1 MTVIVKDGI
10 RDVWMHA
17 CMHAWLEREQN
28 IIKLGAQKNAAR
40 IHWVSPIEAVHR
52 G

>member
-28 IIKLGAQKNAAR
+28 IIKLGAQKKK
-40 IHWVSPIEAVHR
+40 IQQEFT